1 MLSDRLGLIP
11 MSPSGLYALIF
22 NDWAGAL
29 QMAPPVMHLH
39 AGLAILVVARLV
51 LGVPFRSLWLLGIVT
66 LAALAKEAADFAY
79 YGAVKPDSLSDIMY
93 TIAWPAAI
101 VIAAR
106 LRPPVRER
114 R

>member
-1 MLSDRLGLIP
+1 
-11 MSPSGLYALIF
+11 MSLSGLYALIF

-39 AGLAILVVARLV
+39 AGLAILVAARLL
-51 LGVPFRSLWLLGIVT
+51 LGVPFRSFWLLGVVT
-66 LAALAKEAADFAY
+66 LAAFAKEAADFAY
-79 YGAVKPDSLSDIMY
+79 HGMVKSDSLSDILH

-106 LRPPVRER
+106 LRPPIGGR

>member
-1 MLSDRLGLIP
+1 
-11 MSPSGLYALIF
+11 MSLSGLYALIF

-39 AGLAILVVARLV
+39 AGLAILVAARLL
-51 LGVPFRSLWLLGIVT
+51 LGVPFRSFWLLGVVT
-66 LAALAKEAADFAY
+66 LAAFAKETADFAY
-79 YGAVKPDSLSDIMY
+79 HGMVKADSLGDILH

-106 LRPPVRER
+106 LRPPIGGR

>member
-1 MLSDRLGLIP
+1 

-29 QMAPPVMHLH
+29 QLAPPIMHLRP
-39 AGLAILVVARLV
+39 GLAILVVARLV
-51 LGVPFRSLWLLGIVT
+51 LGGPFRSFWLLGIVT

-79 YGAVKPDSLSDIMY
+79 HGVVKPDSLSDTFY
-93 TIAWPAAI
+93 TIAWPTAI

-106 LRPPVRER
+106 LRPSVRQR